1 MLALGLLCAAV
12 LLAVHVAVAAAT
24 GYDPIGTL
32 RATEDVYRYGIA
44 DRRPYWYW
52 LPGSPTAFL
61 LMLGLP
67 VAWYA
72 LRALGAGEDAAIAIF
87 AVIAVAAV
95 AGFTKAEV
103 ERIWLFLAPLACIAA
118 AAAMQADRLRLVLV
132 LLAVQALA
140 WELVRNTVW

>member
-1 MLALGLLCAAV
+1 
-12 LLAVHVAVAAAT
+12 
-24 GYDPIGTL
+24 
-32 RATEDVYRYGIA
+32 VYRFGIA

-52 LPGSPTAFL
+52 LTGSPTAFL

-72 LRALGAGEDAAIAIF
+72 LRALGEGEDTAIAIF
-87 AVIAVAAV
+87 AVIGVAAV

-118 AAAMQADRLRLVLV
+118 AAAMQTERLRLALV
-132 LLAVQALA
+132 LLAAQALA